1 MHANKLFFFIL
12 CVYMLTSKT
21 NRIGDKTF
29 SIYYVLPEKK
39 RTGQNNKQK

>member
-29 SIYYVLPEKK
+29 SILCVTGKK